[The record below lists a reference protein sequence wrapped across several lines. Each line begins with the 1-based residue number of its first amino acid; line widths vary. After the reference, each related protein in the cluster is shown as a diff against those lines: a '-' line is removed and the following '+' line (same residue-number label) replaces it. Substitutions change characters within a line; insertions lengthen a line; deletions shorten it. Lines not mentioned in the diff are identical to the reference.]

1 MREKNDK
8 ILSFFV
14 NEKIVGKKTIKN
26 KLFR

>member
-14 NEKIVGKKTIKN
+14 NEKNVNKKTIKN